1 MNTQRPLFLFPLLI
15 ISLLTACGAAASTMA
30 APTPSAIFYEATT
43 APEATEAPY
52 PTPAPTQGA
61 IEDSAPGGSSQLAY
75 AQAGNKLVIKDA
87 EIELLV
93 RDTDVGLAQVTQMTV
108 DRGGYILSSQTWY
121 QDGFKFASLRLGI
134 PSAEF
139 EKALNYLRGLA
150 LQIVREN
157 ASGQDVSAEYADL
170 QSRLTNLEATAA
182 RVREF
187 LADAKTVEES
197 LRINGQLAEL
207 EGQIEQVKGQM
218 NFYQGRAAF
227 STLTVL
233 LTPQYPTPT
242 PTLTPT
248 PTPTP
253 TPTQGWNPGT
263 TFNAASQVLTKA
275 SQTTTDLLIWLIVV
289 VGPFALVLMLI
300 LGVTRRLWRKRGP

>member
-1 MNTQRPLFLFPLLI
+1 MNTQRLLFLLLIPLLV
-15 ISLLTACGAAASTMA
+15 ACGPAATVVPRLTS
-30 APTPSAIFYEATT
+30 APTTVYYAIAPTS
-43 APEATEAPY
+43 APEATQ
-52 PTPAPTQGA
+52 APTQA
-61 IEDSAPGGSSQLAY
+61 SVEDSAPGGDSQLAY

-87 EIELLV
+87 EMELLV
-93 RDTDVGLAQVTQMTV
+93 RDTDLTIAHVTQMAA

-139 EKALNYLRGLA
+139 EKSLNYLRGLA
-150 LQIVREN
+150 LQIIREN

-227 STLTVL
+227 STVTVL

-253 TPTQGWNPGT
+253 TSTPGWNPGS
-263 TFNAASQVLTKA
+263 TFNNASKVLTNMT
-275 SQTTTDLLIWLIVV
+275 QTTVDLLIWLVIV
-289 VGPFALVLMLI
+289 VGPIALVLGVI
-300 LGVTRRLWRKRGP
+300 AGVTRRLWRKRAP